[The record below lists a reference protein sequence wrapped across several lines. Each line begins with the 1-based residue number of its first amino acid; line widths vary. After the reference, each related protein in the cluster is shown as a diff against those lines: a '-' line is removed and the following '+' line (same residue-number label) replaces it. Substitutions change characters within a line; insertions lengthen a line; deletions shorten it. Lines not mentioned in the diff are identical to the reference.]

1 MANRFKIRRG
11 NNTPSLDDLE
21 DFELGYSIDE
31 KQLYLKVSEEKDG
44 ITTKE
49 IVKIPERS
57 AEFKENIVV
66 SNNTKTIQIQNE
78 LLKNKVAAIIDIDYT
93 SISDDNYI
101 TIFRNLDLVEDSQ
114 GVSSNDI
121 IKLRVRGKLPN
132 TSTTIPLKILVIK

>member
-21 DFELGYSIDE
+21 DFELGYSINE
-31 KQLYLKVSEEKDG
+31 KQLYLKVSEEKNG
-44 ITTKE
+44 ITTKQ

-57 AEFKENIVV
+57 TEFKENIVV

-101 TIFRNLDLVEDSQ
+101 TIFRNLDLVEDNQS
-114 GVSSNDI
+114 VSSNDT

>member
-11 NNTPSLDDLE
+11 NNTPSLDNLE

-49 IVKIPERS
+49 IVKIPERNT
-57 AEFKENIVV
+57 EFKENIVV
-66 SNNTKTIQIQNE
+66 NNDTKTIQIQNE

-114 GVSSNDI
+114 SVSNNDI

-132 TSTTIPLKILVIK
+132 TSTIIPLKILVIK

>member
-44 ITTKE
+44 ITTKQ

-66 SNNTKTIQIQNE
+66 NNNTKTIQIQNE

-114 GVSSNDI
+114 SVSSNDI
-121 IKLRVRGKLPN
+121 IKLRVRGRLPN

>member
-44 ITTKE
+44 ITTKQ

-57 AEFKENIVV
+57 TEFKENIVV
-66 SNNTKTIQIQNE
+66 NNNTKTIQIQNE
-78 LLKNKVAAIIDIDYT
+78 LLKNKIAAIIDVDYT

-101 TIFRNLDLVEDSQ
+101 TIFRNLDLIEDSQ
-114 GVSSNDI
+114 SVSSNDT

>member
-21 DFELGYSIDE
+21 DFELGYSINE

-57 AEFKENIVV
+57 TEFKENIVV

-114 GVSSNDI
+114 SVGSNDT

>member
-11 NNTPSLDDLE
+11 NNTPSLNDLE

-44 ITTKE
+44 ITTKQ

-57 AEFKENIVV
+57 TEFKENIVV
-66 SNNTKTIQIQNE
+66 NNNTKTIQIQNE
-78 LLKNKVAAIIDIDYT
+78 LLKNKVAAIIDVDYT

-114 GVSSNDI
+114 SVSSNDT

>member
-21 DFELGYSIDE
+21 DFELGYSINE

-114 GVSSNDI
+114 SVSSNDI

-132 TSTTIPLKILVIK
+132 TSITIPLKILVIK

>member
-21 DFELGYSIDE
+21 DFELGYSINE
-31 KQLYLKVSEEKDG
+31 KQLYLKVSEEKNG
-44 ITTKE
+44 ITTKQ

-66 SNNTKTIQIQNE
+66 NNNTKTIQIQNE
-78 LLKNKVAAIIDIDYT
+78 LLKNKIAAIIDIDYT
-93 SISDDNYI
+93 SISNDNYI

-114 GVSSNDI
+114 SVSSNDI
-121 IKLRVRGKLPN
+121 INLRVRGKLPN

>member
-21 DFELGYSIDE
+21 DFELGYSINE

-44 ITTKE
+44 ITTKQ

-57 AEFKENIVV
+57 TEFKENIVV

-101 TIFRNLDLVEDSQ
+101 TIFRNLDLVEDNQS
-114 GVSSNDI
+114 VSSNDT
-121 IKLRVRGKLPN
+121 IKLRVRGRLPN

>member
-21 DFELGYSIDE
+21 DFELGYSINE

-49 IVKIPERS
+49 IIKIPERS

-78 LLKNKVAAIIDIDYT
+78 LLKNKVAAIIDVDYT

-114 GVSSNDI
+114 SVSSNDI

>member
-21 DFELGYSIDE
+21 DFELGYSINE

-44 ITTKE
+44 ITIKQ

-57 AEFKENIVV
+57 TEFKENIVV

-101 TIFRNLDLVEDSQ
+101 TIFRNLDLVEDNQS
-114 GVSSNDI
+114 VSSNDT
-121 IKLRVRGKLPN
+121 IKLRVRGRLPN

>member
-44 ITTKE
+44 ITTKQ

-57 AEFKENIVV
+57 TEFKENIVV
-66 SNNTKTIQIQNE
+66 NNNTKTIQIQNK
-78 LLKNKVAAIIDIDYT
+78 LLENKIAAIIDVDYT

-114 GVSSNDI
+114 NVSSNDT

>member
-21 DFELGYSIDE
+21 DFELGYSINE

-101 TIFRNLDLVEDSQ
+101 TIFRNLDLVEDNQS
-114 GVSSNDI
+114 VSSNDT

>member
-11 NNTPSLDDLE
+11 NNTPSLSDLE

-44 ITTKE
+44 ITTKQ

-57 AEFKENIVV
+57 TEFKENIVV
-66 SNNTKTIQIQNE
+66 NNNTKTIQIQNE

-114 GVSSNDI
+114 SVSSNDI

-132 TSTTIPLKILVIK
+132 TSITIPLKILVIK

>member
-21 DFELGYSIDE
+21 DFEFGYSINE

-66 SNNTKTIQIQNE
+66 NNNTKTIQIQNE

>member
-21 DFELGYSIDE
+21 DFELGYSINE

-44 ITTKE
+44 ITTKQ

-57 AEFKENIVV
+57 TEFKENIVV
-66 SNNTKTIQIQNE
+66 NNNTKTIQIQNE

-93 SISDDNYI
+93 SISDDNYV

-114 GVSSNDI
+114 SVSSNDI
-121 IKLRVRGKLPN
+121 INLRVRGKLPN

>member
-44 ITTKE
+44 ITTKQ

-57 AEFKENIVV
+57 TEFKENIVV
-66 SNNTKTIQIQNE
+66 NNNTETIQIQNE
-78 LLKNKVAAIIDIDYT
+78 LLKNKVAAIIDIDYA

-114 GVSSNDI
+114 SVSSNDI

>member
-21 DFELGYSIDE
+21 DFELGYSINE

-44 ITTKE
+44 ITTKQ

-57 AEFKENIVV
+57 TEFKENIVV

-101 TIFRNLDLVEDSQ
+101 TIFRNLDLVEDNQSI
-114 GVSSNDI
+114 SSNDT
-121 IKLRVRGKLPN
+121 IKLRVRGRLPN

>member
-44 ITTKE
+44 ITTKQ

-57 AEFKENIVV
+57 TEFKENIVV
-66 SNNTKTIQIQNE
+66 NNNTKTIQIQNE

-114 GVSSNDI
+114 SVSSNDI
-121 IKLRVRGKLPN
+121 INLRVRGKLPN

>member
-11 NNTPSLDDLE
+11 NNIPSLDDLE
-21 DFELGYSIDE
+21 DFELGYSINE

-66 SNNTKTIQIQNE
+66 NNDTKTIQIQNE

-101 TIFRNLDLVEDSQ
+101 TIFRNLDLVEDTQS
-114 GVSSNDI
+114 VSSNDT

-132 TSTTIPLKILVIK
+132 TSTIIPLKILVIK

>member
-57 AEFKENIVV
+57 TEFKENIVV
-66 SNNTKTIQIQNE
+66 NNNTKTIQIQNE

-93 SISDDNYI
+93 SISDDNYV

-114 GVSSNDI
+114 SVSSNDI
-121 IKLRVRGKLPN
+121 INLRVRGKLPN

>member
-21 DFELGYSIDE
+21 DFELGYSINE

-78 LLKNKVAAIIDIDYT
+78 LLKNKVAAIIDVDYT

-114 GVSSNDI
+114 SVSSNDI
-121 IKLRVRGKLPN
+121 INLRVRGKLPN

>member
-44 ITTKE
+44 ITTKQ

-57 AEFKENIVV
+57 TEFKENIVV
-66 SNNTKTIQIQNE
+66 NNNTKTIQIQNE

-114 GVSSNDI
+114 SVSSNDI

>member
-44 ITTKE
+44 ITTKQ

-57 AEFKENIVV
+57 TEFKENIVV
-66 SNNTKTIQIQNE
+66 NNNTKTIQIQNE
-78 LLKNKVAAIIDIDYT
+78 LLKNKVAAIIDVDYT

-114 GVSSNDI
+114 SVSSNDI
-121 IKLRVRGKLPN
+121 INLRVRGKLPN

>member
-11 NNTPSLDDLE
+11 NNAPSLDDLE

-44 ITTKE
+44 ITTKQ

-57 AEFKENIVV
+57 TEFKENIVV
-66 SNNTKTIQIQNE
+66 SSNTKTIQIQNE
-78 LLKNKVAAIIDIDYT
+78 LLKNKVAAIIDVDYT

-114 GVSSNDI
+114 SVSSNDI

>member
-11 NNTPSLDDLE
+11 NNIPSLDDLE
-21 DFELGYSIDE
+21 DFELGYSINE

-66 SNNTKTIQIQNE
+66 NNDTKTIQIQNE
-78 LLKNKVAAIIDIDYT
+78 LLKNKVAAIIDVDYT

-101 TIFRNLDLVEDSQ
+101 TIFRNLDLVEDTQS
-114 GVSSNDI
+114 VSSNDT

>member
-21 DFELGYSIDE
+21 DFELGYSIDK

-101 TIFRNLDLVEDSQ
+101 TIFRNLDLVEDNQS
-114 GVSSNDI
+114 VSSNDI
-121 IKLRVRGKLPN
+121 INLRVRGKLPN

>member
-21 DFELGYSIDE
+21 DFELGYSINE

-49 IVKIPERS
+49 IIKIPERS

-78 LLKNKVAAIIDIDYT
+78 LLKNKVAAIIDVDYT
-93 SISDDNYI
+93 SISNDNYI

-114 GVSSNDI
+114 SVSSNDI
-121 IKLRVRGKLPN
+121 INLRVRGKLPN

>member
-44 ITTKE
+44 ITTKQ

-57 AEFKENIVV
+57 TEFKENIVV
-66 SNNTKTIQIQNE
+66 DNNTKTIQIQNA
-78 LLKNKVAAIIDIDYT
+78 LLKNKVAAIIDVDYT
-93 SISDDNYI
+93 SISDDNYL
-101 TIFRNLDLVEDSQ
+101 TIFRNLDLVEDTQS
-114 GVSSNDI
+114 VSSNDT

>member
-49 IVKIPERS
+49 IIKIPERS

-101 TIFRNLDLVEDSQ
+101 TIFRNLDLVEDTQS
-114 GVSSNDI
+114 VSSNDT

-132 TSTTIPLKILVIK
+132 TSTIIPLKILVIK

>member
-44 ITTKE
+44 ITTKQ

-57 AEFKENIVV
+57 TEFKENIVV
-66 SNNTKTIQIQNE
+66 NNNTKTIQIHNE
-78 LLKNKVAAIIDIDYT
+78 LLKNKVAAIIDIDYA

-114 GVSSNDI
+114 SVSSNDI
-121 IKLRVRGKLPN
+121 INLRVRGKLPN
-132 TSTTIPLKILVIK
+132 TSITIPLKILVIK

>member
-114 GVSSNDI
+114 SVSSNDI

-132 TSTTIPLKILVIK
+132 TSITIPLKILVIK

>member
-11 NNTPSLDDLE
+11 NNTPSLEDLE
-21 DFELGYSIDE
+21 DFELGYSINE

-44 ITTKE
+44 ITTKQ

-57 AEFKENIVV
+57 TEFKENIVV
-66 SNNTKTIQIQNE
+66 NNNTKTIQIQNE

-114 GVSSNDI
+114 SVSSNDI

>member
-44 ITTKE
+44 ITTKQ

-57 AEFKENIVV
+57 TEFKENIVV
-66 SNNTKTIQIQNE
+66 SSNTKTIQIQNE

-114 GVSSNDI
+114 SVSSNDI
-121 IKLRVRGKLPN
+121 INLRVRGKLPN

>member
-21 DFELGYSIDE
+21 DFELGYSINE

-44 ITTKE
+44 ITTKQ

-57 AEFKENIVV
+57 TELKENIVV
-66 SNNTKTIQIQNE
+66 NNNTKTIQIQNE
-78 LLKNKVAAIIDIDYT
+78 LLKNKVATIIDIDYA

-114 GVSSNDI
+114 SVSNNDT